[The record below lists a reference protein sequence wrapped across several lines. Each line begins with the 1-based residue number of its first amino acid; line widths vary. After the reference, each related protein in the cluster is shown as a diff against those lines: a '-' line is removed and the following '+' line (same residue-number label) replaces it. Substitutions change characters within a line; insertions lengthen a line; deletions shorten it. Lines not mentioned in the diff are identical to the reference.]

1 MLEWCLR
8 CLLCSYTC
16 CVYTSSLSQSFWFR
30 APNPMAKAPLLY
42 RKPAGARR
50 VKKPLPKAQRIAV
63 TRAEVTHPDAWMP
76 QALRRKSRSAKSR
89 LMSGVARRRWE
100 FQGFQLSLSGPA
112 PTLTGRVLL
121 AVRNAHVP
129 HGQETRDGRLTIG
142 ACHLPLR
149 TSAAPGDVVVLV
161 SAPRGAAS
169 SNRGMLTRQRLVLL
183 ACVVDE
189 TLSVPRYYHASA
201 PDWANKRRDRIYTVT
216 QVGSKCH
223 RRTTQRSFTEFL
235 DQSDEA
241 KLRGATAEKSGT
253 KSWKVKYPSFP
264 GTTAVFSR
272 KGGHHTYPLHTTEGV
287 NAIEDKV
294 RVKDFQG
301 RVLVSRRFALFPGVE
316 TETNALPFNDFRMKT
331 KPGRGLRVT
340 TLGKNRA
347 LRRWIGENLL

>member
-1 MLEWCLR
+1 MGVPGLSAVAVR
-8 CLLCSYTC
+8 PGTDSDRA
-16 CVYTSSLSQSFWFR
+16 SSLGR
-30 APNPMAKAPLLY
+30 GKH
-42 RKPAGARR
+42 
-50 VKKPLPKAQRIAV
+50 
-63 TRAEVTHPDAWMP
+63 TR
-76 QALRRKSRSAKSR
+76 S
-89 LMSGVARRRWE
+89 
-100 FQGFQLSLSGPA
+100 
-112 PTLTGRVLL
+112 
-121 AVRNAHVP
+121 

-189 TLSVPRYYHASA
+189 TLGVPRYYHASA

-223 RRTTQRSFTEFL
+223 RRTTRRSFTEFL

-253 KSWKVKYPSFP
+253 KSWKVKYRSFP

-272 KGGHHTYPLHTTEGV
+272 KADITRTRSTPQKE
-287 NAIEDKV
+287 
-294 RVKDFQG
+294 
-301 RVLVSRRFALFPGVE
+301 
-316 TETNALPFNDFRMKT
+316 
-331 KPGRGLRVT
+331 
-340 TLGKNRA
+340 
-347 LRRWIGENLL
+347 